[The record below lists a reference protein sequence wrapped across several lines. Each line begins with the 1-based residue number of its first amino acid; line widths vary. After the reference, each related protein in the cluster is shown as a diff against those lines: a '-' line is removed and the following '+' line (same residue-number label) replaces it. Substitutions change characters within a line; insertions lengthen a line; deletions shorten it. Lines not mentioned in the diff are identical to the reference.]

1 MIYIFYVGDGNFCLL
16 FVKTRPIL
24 IVEARMANVL
34 VASPLSASERVSS
47 SAHVDRR
54 EKLWAL
60 NTGLDSGII
69 GAMVGGGTHS
79 LTH

>member
-1 MIYIFYVGDGNFCLL
+1 MLVMGIFVCYLS
-16 FVKTRPIL
+16 KTRPIL
-24 IVEARMANVL
+24 IVEARMTNVL

-47 SAHVDRR
+47 SAHVDQR

-60 NTGLDSGII
+60 STGLDSGII